1 MVEYPN
7 PVVKSVLARDVIPF
21 VPVWL
26 FGIVI
31 AAVLDA
37 FRVDNQGL
45 PVATFFEF
53 AVVYSAVVLALG
65 FGLFY
70 RHFRSCPA
78 TIKID
83 VDGLTGYVPR
93 SSGTPEKSVPVTFP
107 YSSFHSITG
116 GGFFGPRVVARNVEE
131 GTDGKPRRWDF
142 LHLTSANAARVAA
155 AYRAWMAREGSD
167 PGGGTPGAIVPTP
180 AAGSRQQS

>member
-1 MVEYPN
+1 MVDYPN

-26 FGIVI
+26 FGVVI

-37 FRVDNQGL
+37 FRVDNRGL

-53 AVVYSAVVLALG
+53 AVVYSGVVLALG

-78 TIKID
+78 TIRID
-83 VDGLTGYVPR
+83 VDGLTGYVHR
-93 SSGTPEKSVPVTFP
+93 ASGTPEKAVPVTFP

-116 GGFFGPRVVARNVEE
+116 GGFFGPRVVARNVP
-131 GTDGKPRRWDF
+131 GGPNGKPRRWDF
-142 LHLTSANAARVAA
+142 LHLTPENAARVAA
-155 AYRAWMAREGSD
+155 AYQAWVAREG
-167 PGGGTPGAIVPTP
+167 PEAGGDMPGAIIPTSV
-180 AAGSRQQS
+180 AGSGQ

>member
-1 MVEYPN
+1 MVDYAN
-7 PVVKSVLARDVIPF
+7 PVVKAVLARDVIPF

-31 AAVLDA
+31 AASLDA
-37 FRVDNQGL
+37 FQVDNRGL

-53 AVVYSAVVLALG
+53 AVVYSVVVVALG

-70 RHFRSCPA
+70 RHFRSCP
-78 TIKID
+78 TSIRVD

-93 SSGTPEKSVPVTFP
+93 APGSPDSSVPVTFP

-116 GGFFGPRVVARNVEE
+116 GGFFGPRVIARNLPA
-131 GTDGKPRRWDF
+131 GPSGKPRRWDF
-142 LHLTSANAARVAA
+142 LHLTPLNASRVAA
-155 AYRAWMAREGSD
+155 AFQAWVAREG
-167 PGGGTPGAIVPTP
+167 PGSNGDGPGAARPTP
-180 AAGSRQQS
+180 VAGSSQ